1 MGERCVKCGAATGWS
16 ELCSPCAARE
26 AVSDERARL
35 RAIAHD
41 AIVLRKKAETDGAAV
56 IAYEFVAHAH
66 LDLLLSAILDEDG
79 KLEPTATRPTP

>member
-35 RAIAHD
+35 RAIAH
-41 AIVLRKKAETDGAAV
+41 
-56 IAYEFVAHAH
+56 AH

-79 KLEPTATRPTP
+79 KLEPTATHHVA